1 VTPRLRPYADRDWE
15 GVLDLCLLALA
26 AGCGAL
32 AGVVGRERDWAAC
45 LEEYLRSLVLSGERR
60 RLVVAEDAGMVV
72 GFAHYA
78 VDRAA
83 KCGRLGVSA
92 VHPARQGRGI
102 GPLMYAHLLREM
114 RAKGLKY
121 ATADA
126 AGDAAHAR
134 ARRAYEKVGFTA
146 VPTVQYLMELGPPRE
161 RPTAPARPRKPGPRA
176 APRPRR
182 ARHAQ
187 EK

>member
-15 GVLDLCLLALA
+15 GVLDLCLLAFA

-32 AGVVGRERDWAAC
+32 EIAVGHELDWAAC
-45 LEEYLRSLVLSGERR
+45 LEDHLRSLVRSSERR
-60 RLVVAEDAGMVV
+60 RLVVAEDSGMVV
-72 GFAHYA
+72 GFAHYE

-102 GPLMYAHLLREM
+102 GPLMYAYVLREM

-121 ATADA
+121 ATAETP
-126 AGDAAHAR
+126 GDAAHAR
-134 ARRAYEKVGFTA
+134 ARRAYEKVGFA
-146 VPTVQYLMELGPPRE
+146 ALPMVQYVVELDRDGGPRRNGPGSARRTSAGAVRE
-161 RPTAPARPRKPGPRA
+161 RGG
-176 APRPRR
+176 RR
-182 ARHAQ
+182 
-187 EK
+187 